1 MFIVFVLGLA
11 TFIDTPVFLNC
22 RFRSFSLLAGT
33 STKWSRRREYIF
45 EVKSSGVM
53 GRHAATS
60 RTIWANVWSVISE
73 PM

>member
-33 STKWSRRREYIF
+33 STKWSRRRECIF
-45 EVKSSGVM
+45 EVKS
-53 GRHAATS
+53 REL
-60 RTIWANVWSVISE
+60 WAGMRRR
-73 PM
+73 PAQFGQTYGL